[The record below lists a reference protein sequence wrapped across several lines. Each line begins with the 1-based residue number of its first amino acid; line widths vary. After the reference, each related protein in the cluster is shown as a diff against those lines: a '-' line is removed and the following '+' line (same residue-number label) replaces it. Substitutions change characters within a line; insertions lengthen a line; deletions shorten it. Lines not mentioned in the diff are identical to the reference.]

1 MIIGSLKYK
10 KMIFVWDIIII
21 LIVKSMDKSKSLLF
35 LMRQDSRRDKSTFRN
50 VRESSMSDEI
60 SKVCKILCFQNINF

>member
-1 MIIGSLKYK
+1 
-10 KMIFVWDIIII
+10 MIFVWDIIII